1 MRNLSISLF
10 GFSDKR
16 HYRYLLIKH
25 IFMQNSLVMVN
36 FTVFH
41 IHAPNVKKQYNL
53 LFFILLRDLT
63 AFLPNNI
70 ARVGIAIRL
79 FRHD

>member
-16 HYRYLLIKH
+16 HYRYLFIKH
-25 IFMQNSLVMVN
+25 KFMQNSLVIVN
-36 FTVFH
+36 FIVFH
-41 IHAPNVKKQYNL
+41 ICVSNVKKQYDL
-53 LFFILLRDLT
+53 LFFILLRDLI